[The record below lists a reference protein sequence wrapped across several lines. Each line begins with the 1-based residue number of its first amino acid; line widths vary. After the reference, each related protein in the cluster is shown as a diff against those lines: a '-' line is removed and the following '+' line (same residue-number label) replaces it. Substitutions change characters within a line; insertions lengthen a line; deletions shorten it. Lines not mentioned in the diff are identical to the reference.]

1 MITNRQKKLQM
12 WYKVQELTEK
22 GLNKSQ
28 IREATG
34 LDRATIRKYQQI
46 DETKFHAMLS
56 DKRSLPKKLQEYRN
70 YVKSLLQEYPYLS
83 SAQVEDRLKERYDS
97 LPAVHSKT
105 VYNFVQHIREE
116 YNIAKPKK
124 KERVFEKLPEPEFGH
139 QAQVDFGQTWM
150 QTLDNKR
157 KKIYF
162 FTMVLSRSRYKYVY
176 LTEKPFTTKISVEA
190 HYLAFEFFGG
200 VPREILYDQDSV
212 FIHDEN
218 LGDYRLT
225 SEFSAFYKSQ
235 SFTAVFC
242 RKADPQSKGKVEN
255 VVKYV
260 KQNFLRGRKY
270 VNIELLNQEAVSWL
284 SRTANAK
291 IHSGTRL
298 IPSEQWE
305 KEKPFLL
312 PLKPRANQPKTQSY
326 KVRKDNTVMYR
337 SNYYSLPLGTYT
349 GSESCVL
356 LEAHDTQLHIYSFEN
371 EFICSHTLSAEQG
384 KTIRNTDHKRPKS
397 ETLEKYEYDVLNLLG
412 NSEIAK
418 KYLAALHQNKSRY
431 YRDNLMH
438 ILKNY
443 GTYQNAALT
452 KGLLYCIENQV
463 FNARSFIEIIE
474 KTEAELSA
482 KFSPKAVKS
491 SAEKLPSVSNNP
503 ASATA
508 DYKVETSDITN
519 YEKLFN

>member
-1 MITNRQKKLQM
+1 MITNKQKKLQM
-12 WYKVQELTEK
+12 WYKVQELTAK

-34 LDRATIRKYQQI
+34 LDRATIGKYQQI
-46 DETKFHAMLS
+46 DETSFHSMLRE
-56 DKRSLPKKLQEYRN
+56 KRKLPKKLQDYRG
-70 YVKSLLQEYPYLS
+70 YIKAILQEHPYLS
-83 SAQVEDRLKERYDS
+83 SAQVEDRLKERYDN

-105 VYNFVQHIREE
+105 VYNFVEDIRQE

-124 KERVFEKLPEPEFGH
+124 NERVFEKLPEPEFGQ

-150 QTLDNKR
+150 QTSDNKR
-157 KKIYF
+157 KKVYF

-176 LTEKPFTTKISVEA
+176 LSDKPFTSEVSVEA

-200 VPREILYDQDSV
+200 VALEILYDQDSV

-225 SEFSAFYKSQ
+225 DTFSNFCKSQ
-235 SFTAVFC
+235 DFKAVFC

-270 VNIELLNQEAVSWL
+270 INIELLNKEALSWL

-291 IHSGTRL
+291 IHSGTRQV
-298 IPSEQWE
+298 PTAQWE
-305 KEKPFLL
+305 HEKSFLL
-312 PLKPRANQPKTQSY
+312 PLKPRPNQRNFKSY
-326 KVRKDNTVMYR
+326 KARKDNTVLYD

-349 GSESCVL
+349 GPESCVL
-356 LEAHDTQLHIYSFEN
+356 VEANAWQLHIYSIEK

-384 KTIRNTDHKRPKS
+384 KTISKTDHKRPKS
-397 ETLEKYEYDVLNLLG
+397 KTLEKYEQDVLKLLG

-418 KYLAALHQNKSRY
+418 NYLDALHKNKSRY
-431 YRDNLMH
+431 YRDNLAY

-443 GTYQNAALT
+443 GTYQNQT
-452 KGLLYCIENQV
+452 VQDCLLYCIENQV
-463 FNARSFIEIIE
+463 FNARSVIEIME
-474 KTEAELSA
+474 KTEAEKTM
-482 KFSPKAVKS
+482 KFSPKPVRGTPAKNQPGKS
-491 SAEKLPSVSNNP
+491 NP
-503 ASATA
+503 AKG
-508 DYKVETSDITN
+508 DYKVEESDIDN
-519 YEKLFN
+519 YENLFN

>member
-1 MITNRQKKLQM
+1 M
-12 WYKVQELTEK
+12 WYKVHELTER

-46 DETKFHAMLS
+46 DETSFHTMLI
-56 DKRSLPKKLQEYRN
+56 DKRKLPKKLHEYRN
-70 YVKSLLQEYPYLS
+70 YIKVLLQEHPYLS
-83 SAQVEDRLKERYDS
+83 SAQVEDRLKEHYHD
-97 LPAVHSKT
+97 LPSVHSKT
-105 VYNFVQHIREE
+105 VYNFVQAIREE
-116 YNIAKPKK
+116 FNISKPITKG
-124 KERVFEKLPEPEFGH
+124 RVFEKLPEPEYGH
-139 QAQVDFGQTWM
+139 QAQVDFGQTWL
-150 QTLDNKR
+150 QTPDNKR
-157 KKIYF
+157 KKVYF

-176 LTEKPFTTKISVEA
+176 LTDKPFTTRISVEA
-190 HYLAFEFFGG
+190 HHFAFEFFGG
-200 VPREILYDQDSV
+200 VPRGILYDQDSV

-218 LGDYRLT
+218 LGDYQLT
-225 SEFSAFYKSQ
+225 HCFSSFCKSQ
-235 SFTAVFC
+235 DFKAVFC

-270 VNIELLNQEAVSWL
+270 VNIELLNKEVLSWL

-298 IPSEQWE
+298 IPMQQWE
-305 KEKPFLL
+305 QEKPFLL
-312 PLKPRANQPKTQSY
+312 PIKPRANQPKIKSY

-337 SNYYSLPLGTYT
+337 SNYYSLPLGTYS

-356 LEAHDTQLHIYSFEN
+356 LEADDTQLHIYSPEK
-371 EFICSHTLSAEQG
+371 ELICNHTLSVEQG
-384 KTIRNTDHKRPKS
+384 KTIRNSDHKRPKS
-397 ETLEKYEYDVLNLLG
+397 ETLEKYEQDVLNLLG

-418 KYLAALHQNKSRY
+418 NYLDALHKNKSRY
-431 YRDNLMH
+431 YRDNLVY

-443 GTYQNAALT
+443 GTYQNETIT
-452 KGLLYCIENQV
+452 KGLLYCAENEV
-463 FNARSFIEIIE
+463 FNASSFIEVME
-474 KTEAELSA
+474 KTEAEISA
-482 KFSPKAVKS
+482 KFSPKPIKPTPAKS
-491 SAEKLPSVSNNP
+491 LTGQSNP

-519 YEKLFN
+519 YERFFN